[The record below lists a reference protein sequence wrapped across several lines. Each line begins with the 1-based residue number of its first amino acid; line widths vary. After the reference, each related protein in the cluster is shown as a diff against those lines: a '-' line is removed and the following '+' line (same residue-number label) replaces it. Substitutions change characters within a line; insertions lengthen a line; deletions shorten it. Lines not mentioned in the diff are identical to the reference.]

1 MPIKIIPPQ
10 KKIKKSEEYKK
21 APREISLGVFL
32 VEMTGL
38 EPAASCSQS
47 TRATSC
53 ATSRDYI
60 CAILYI
66 ARAHARSLL

>member
-1 MPIKIIPPQ
+1 MVVIIEYHLD
-10 KKIKKSEEYKK
+10 KKTSTAIVILY
-21 APREISLGVFL
+21 RIIITVLFL

-53 ATSRDYI
+53 ATSRFYFRLIDYI
-60 CAILYI
+60 K
-66 ARAHARSLL
+66 

>member
-1 MPIKIIPPQ
+1 MVVIIEYHLD
-10 KKIKKSEEYKK
+10 KKTSTAIVILYS
-21 APREISLGVFL
+21 IIITVLFL

-53 ATSRDYI
+53 ATSRH
-60 CAILYI
+60 ILSFVI
-66 ARAHARSLL
+66 